1 VSQIQHSAVYCINP
15 DCQSPYPQPWG
26 NKFCNSCGATL
37 LIVNRY
43 VPLQRLGAGGF
54 AQIYTVWD
62 TKTKTEKVLKVLVEP
77 SPKAQELFSQE
88 AAVLSSWHHPGIPKV
103 EADGYFQVKL
113 AHPQPRQLHCLV
125 MEKIEG
131 QTLEQLQTKY
141 PQGCPQD
148 LILNW
153 LIQTLNI
160 LEDLHRQKIVHRD
173 IKPSNIMLRHPSQS
187 ALPENQ
193 LVLIDFGGAKQMSGG
208 IFASPSNSTRL
219 FSSGYSPPEQ
229 IRGAAVTPPADF
241 YALGRTMIEL
251 LTGKYPGD
259 LEDPMTGQLKWRQ
272 VVNVSPQLADLLDE
286 MIQDDVRARPANTE
300 IIKKRLTKITQK
312 SQTPSILSQFKQ
324 TVGQAKT
331 NLTETGDKV
340 SNFFVKIVYGIG
352 KIISQIMDGIV
363 NTILFTLSTIFQA
376 LKACV
381 DIIWTMILAFMGAC
395 VGTVTGYFLAYKTTV
410 GVEIAGLVSQLLPAG
425 SIPHSRVVFASQ
437 ILLFAIAGLGTS
449 WGLTLAGGFGQKRR
463 YLIGST
469 MGVIGYSLGWLVLQL
484 ITPSGVGEGLVA
496 LILISVSLLTL
507 GLGLKSHHIVHSFMA
522 AFGTAIVFAGA
533 ITLLQFSPATFFLDH
548 APNWKDLP
556 LLMGFFGFL
565 GVFISFWLG
574 VSNYVVVPWL
584 RLLGWR

>member
-1 VSQIQHSAVYCINP
+1 VSQIQHSAVHCINP

-26 NKFCNSCGATL
+26 NKFCNSCGAIL

-43 VPLQRLGAGGF
+43 IPLQRLGAGGF

-62 TKTKTEKVLKVLVEP
+62 NKTKSEKVLKVLVEP
-77 SPKAQELFSQE
+77 SPKAQELFTQE
-88 AAVLSSWHHPGIPKV
+88 AAVLSSWRHPGVPKV
-103 EADGYFQVKL
+103 EADGYFQVNL

-125 MEKIEG
+125 MEKIDG

-141 PQGCPQD
+141 PYGCPQD

-153 LIQTLNI
+153 LTQALDI
-160 LEDLHRQKIVHRD
+160 LQDLHRQKIVHRD
-173 IKPSNIMLRHPSQS
+173 IKPSNIMLRNTYQS
-187 ALPENQ
+187 AASQTQ

-208 IFASPSNSTRL
+208 VFASPSSSTRL

-229 IRGAAVTPPADF
+229 IRGAAVAPPADF

-251 LTGKYPGD
+251 LTAKYPGD

-272 VVNVSPQLADLLDE
+272 VADVSPQLADLLDE
-286 MIQDDVRARPANTE
+286 MIQDDVRLRPANTE

-312 SQTPSILSQFKQ
+312 SQTPHIFSQLKQ
-324 TVGQAKT
+324 TAVQAKT
-331 NLTETGDKV
+331 NLTETGDRI
-340 SNFFVKIVYGIG
+340 STFFLKIVYGVG
-352 KIISQIMDGIV
+352 KVVSQIMDAIV
-363 NTILFTLSTIFQA
+363 STILFTLNTIFQA
-376 LKACV
+376 LKAFV
-381 DIIWTMILAFMGAC
+381 DIIWTMLLAAIGAC
-395 VGTVTGYFLAYKTTV
+395 VGTFAGYILAYRTTL
-410 GVEIAGLVSQLLPAG
+410 GIEIAGLVSQLLPTG
-425 SIPHSRVVFASQ
+425 SISHTRMVFASQ
-437 ILLFAIAGLGTS
+437 ILLFAAAGMGTS

-463 YLIGST
+463 YLIGSV

-484 ITPSGVGEGLVA
+484 ITPSGTGEGLIA
-496 LILISVSLLTL
+496 LILIAVSSVTL
-507 GLGLKSHHIVHSFMA
+507 GLGLKSHHLVHSFMA

-533 ITLLQFSPATFFLDH
+533 ITLLQFSPTTFFLDH
-548 APNWKDLP
+548 APDWKDLP

-565 GVFISFWLG
+565 GVFVSFWLG